1 MRIIFIAFLILFFTG
16 CDKKEEK
23 KDTSIEKN
31 SEDSFDRETILSN
44 MGIDIKGDKITID
57 SNKTKVFLEELGERI
72 DKELNATQKEIEDGN
87 FTSEKMGIEI
97 TKEKVSIDLN
107 QTKNFLQN
115 IIDLMESLSK

>member
-1 MRIIFIAFLILFFTG
+1 MRSR

-23 KDTSIEKN
+23 KEATVEKN
-31 SEDSFDRETILSN
+31 GEDSFDRETVLSN

-72 DKELNATQKEIEDGN
+72 DQEINATQKEIEEGN

-115 IIDLMESLSK
+115 IIDLMESLTK